1 MCSCSAESSIAWTN
15 TRPRKRRARSRRRK
29 ARKSTRKSMRVV
41 TAQVTPPAA
50 VAVAATVAQIRKAVE
65 SSRAK
70 IERRARKKIPVGIT
84 APRLSA
90 ESRVKRPRRAGAGH
104 GALAAER
111 SAPKRSPEII
121 DRPGPRGDGAG
132 VDTAARERRGGRTEV
147 KRDGDVTAGTDREPA
162 APCPA
167 WTGAGAAAE
176 AKTGVAAETGRGAGA
191 AQRGGRS
198 AAGAGRGAGAGGG
211 RGAKTEA
218 EGSADGFTSL
228 FESVG
233 PTTEMCFIF
242 SLPENIVFFFI
253 ICNVGK
259 QSAPFEKMV
268 FIARWFSFRP
278 VEGSS
283 GQKIPK

>member
-29 ARKSTRKSMRVV
+29 ARKSRRKSMRVV

-50 VAVAATVAQIRKAVE
+50 VAATATVAQIRKAVE

-198 AAGAGRGAGAGGG
+198 EAGAGRGAGAGGG

-242 SLPENIVFFFI
+242 SLAENIVYFSLFVMSV
-253 ICNVGK
+253 NSLLRLKKWSLSRVGFLFV
-259 QSAPFEKMV
+259 Q
-268 FIARWFSFRP
+268 
-278 VEGSS
+278 
-283 GQKIPK
+283 

>member
-1 MCSCSAESSIAWTN
+1 MCSCSAGSSIAWTN
-15 TRPRKRRARSRRRK
+15 TRPRKRRVRSRRRK

-41 TAQVTPPAA
+41 TAQVTPLAA
-50 VAVAATVAQIRKAVE
+50 VAVAATATVAQIRKAVE

-191 AQRGGRS
+191 AQRGG
-198 AAGAGRGAGAGGG
+198 G
-211 RGAKTEA
+211 
-218 EGSADGFTSL
+218 
-228 FESVG
+228 
-233 PTTEMCFIF
+233 
-242 SLPENIVFFFI
+242 
-253 ICNVGK
+253 
-259 QSAPFEKMV
+259 
-268 FIARWFSFRP
+268 
-278 VEGSS
+278 
-283 GQKIPK
+283 

>member
-41 TAQVTPPAA
+41 TAQVTPPTAAA
-50 VAVAATVAQIRKAVE
+50 VAATATVAQIQKAVE
-65 SSRAK
+65 SSRAE

-104 GALAAER
+104 GALAARR

-147 KRDGDVTAGTDREPA
+147 KRDGDMTAGTDREPA

-176 AKTGVAAETGRGAGA
+176 AKTGVAAETGRGTRA

-198 AAGAGRGAGAGGG
+198 EAGAGRGAGGG

-242 SLPENIVFFFI
+242 SLAENICFFSLFVMSV
-253 ICNVGK
+253 NSLLSLKKWSLSRVGFLFV
-259 QSAPFEKMV
+259 Q
-268 FIARWFSFRP
+268 
-278 VEGSS
+278 
-283 GQKIPK
+283 